1 MFIAV
6 ALMAIAGRAGVAAP
20 LAQVLPLPHHVE
32 AEEEQ
37 HVEGAERTG
46 SHHEQDDDDDDDV
59 SLVSFIASEI
69 SVFKSD
75 VQPAKRVRFRGSGP
89 DGGSAASAAAE
100 RIGVSALAL
109 SSVVPAAS
117 A

>member
-1 MFIAV
+1 MFTAV
-6 ALMAIAGRAGVAAP
+6 ALMAIAGRAEVA
-20 LAQVLPLPHHVE
+20 VHPLPHHIE

-37 HVEGAERTG
+37 HAEGAERTG
-46 SHHEQDDDDDDDV
+46 NYHEPDDGDDDDV

-69 SVFKSD
+69 SVFESD